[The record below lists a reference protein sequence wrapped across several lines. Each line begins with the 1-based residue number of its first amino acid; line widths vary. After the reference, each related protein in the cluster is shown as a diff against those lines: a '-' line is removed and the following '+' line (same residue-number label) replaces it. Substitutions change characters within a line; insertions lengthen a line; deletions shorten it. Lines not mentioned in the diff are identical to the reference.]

1 MELCGWDGPS
11 LLSCL
16 KHGGE
21 GFMPP
26 HPPVIG
32 CELPAIGCVTLGE
45 VALFGWEQFPDGAS
59 ADSCQP
65 QTLDLGDGHVYP
77 EGEVWV
83 AHHSILYAVFLSGM
97 FICLLESYSC
107 KCVIILEVYSFVMCL
122 FCWWCFFSPQWFKLI
137 GWSSCKVLP
146 PFMCAVLSYMS
157 ASPNKITCNSSHYV
171 SIIWHTVVGFMFSF
185 SPFFLFW

>member
-1 MELCGWDGPS
+1 MGICCSFNCLEHWGRCFPAEGSGGVLLWGNECNRIHQEEELVTAKASVQIMELCGWDGPS

-32 CELPAIGCVTLGE
+32 CELPAIGCVTLRE

-65 QTLDLGDGHVYP
+65 QTLHLGDGHVYP

-107 KCVIILEVYSFVMCL
+107 KCVIILEVYSLVMCL
-122 FCWWCFFSPQWFKLI
+122 FCWWCFF
-137 GWSSCKVLP
+137 P
-146 PFMCAVLSYMS
+146 PSDLS
-157 ASPNKITCNSSHYV
+157 
-171 SIIWHTVVGFMFSF
+171 
-185 SPFFLFW
+185 L